1 MAKICPRRYPLTSL
15 IDCHVSNSIILLASL
30 LLAVGTASAEP
41 VMTVDETRQKQ
52 NADFSQSSLDS
63 EKNDA
68 QTQIERAA
76 DHFDAFALQM
86 PVFNAK
92 FDAFMK
98 NSFRAIL
105 MDNADTKQAEE
116 KMTDSLVKG
125 LKALKNSLS
134 EDLFQPNARSQ
145 EEHSV

>member
-1 MAKICPRRYPLTSL
+1 MIAMCRIQA
-15 IDCHVSNSIILLASL
+15 ILLASL

-52 NADFSQSSLDS
+52 NADFSQSSPDS

-68 QTQIERAA
+68 QTQIEWAA
-76 DHFDAFALQM
+76 DHFDAFALQI
-86 PVFNAK
+86 PKVFNAK

-98 NSFRAIL
+98 RGFRAIL
-105 MDNADTKQAEE
+105 MDDAETKQAAE

-125 LKALKNSLS
+125 LKALGNSLA
-134 EDLFQPNARSQ
+134 EDLSKPNARLQ
-145 EEHSV
+145 EEHPVKKLPKSQ

>member
-1 MAKICPRRYPLTSL
+1 MCRIQA
-15 IDCHVSNSIILLASL
+15 ILLASL

-41 VMTVDETRQKQ
+41 VMTIDETRQKQ
-52 NADFSQSSLDS
+52 NAGFSQSSPDS

-86 PVFNAK
+86 PKVFNAK

-98 NSFRAIL
+98 SGFRAIL
-105 MDNADTKQAEE
+105 IDDNESKPAEE
-116 KMTDSLVKG
+116 RMIQSLTG
-125 LKALKNSLS
+125 
-134 EDLFQPNARSQ
+134 
-145 EEHSV
+145 

>member
-1 MAKICPRRYPLTSL
+1 MIAICR
-15 IDCHVSNSIILLASL
+15 IQAILLASL

-41 VMTVDETRQKQ
+41 VITVDKTRQKQ
-52 NADFSQSSLDS
+52 NADFCQFR
-63 EKNDA
+63 
-68 QTQIERAA
+68 QIPKRIIRKLKLNGREI
-76 DHFDAFALQM
+76 HFDAFALQM
-86 PVFNAK
+86 PKVFNAK

-98 NSFRAIL
+98 HGFRAIL

-145 EEHSV
+145 EEHPV

>member
-1 MAKICPRRYPLTSL
+1 MCRIQA
-15 IDCHVSNSIILLASL
+15 ILLASL

-41 VMTVDETRQKQ
+41 VITVDKTRQKQ
-52 NADFSQSSLDS
+52 NADFSQSSPDS

-86 PVFNAK
+86 PKVFNAK

-98 NSFRAIL
+98 HGFRAIL
-105 MDNADTKQAEE
+105 MDDAETKQAEE

-125 LKALKNSLS
+125 LKALGNSLA
-134 EDLFQPNARSQ
+134 EDLSCFCCLSSAVNFFVVAA
-145 EEHSV
+145 